1 MNLVMMLMT
10 VLMMMLMTVLMMM
23 LMMMRRYAL
32 NAEVA
37 GKRNLTRGSVTIQN
51 G

>member
-1 MNLVMMLMT
+1 MNLVMMLMI
-10 VLMMMLMTVLMMM
+10 MM
-23 LMMMRRYAL
+23 MMMRRYAL

>member
-1 MNLVMMLMT
+1 MLMNLVMMLMM
-10 VLMMMLMTVLMMM
+10 VLMMMMMM
-23 LMMMRRYAL
+23 MMMMMRRYAL

-37 GKRNLTRGSVTIQN
+37 GKRNVTRGSVTIQN